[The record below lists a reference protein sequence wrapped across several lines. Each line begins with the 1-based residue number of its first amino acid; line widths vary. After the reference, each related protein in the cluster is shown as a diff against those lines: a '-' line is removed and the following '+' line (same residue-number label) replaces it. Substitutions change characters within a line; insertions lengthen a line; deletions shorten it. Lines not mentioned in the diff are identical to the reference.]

1 LLEGRYDEQGFY
13 SPLSDC
19 LPVGSQLISIGHKAS
34 SAGGGIAGG
43 YQGIMFVPNPE
54 GGRMTNCDGNNDT
67 ECGVNGFYR
76 AGSNFREDGD
86 SIGW

>member
-1 LLEGRYDEQGFY
+1 M
-13 SPLSDC
+13 
-19 LPVGSQLISIGHKAS
+19 GHKAS

-67 ECGVNGFYR
+67 ECGVNGF
-76 AGSNFREDGD
+76 
-86 SIGW
+86 